1 MAKVFTIGH
10 SNRKWSEFVSTLK
23 DNHIDVVVDV
33 SRYTGSRKCP
43 QFNKEQ
49 MVKTLKTED
58 VSYGH
63 IEKLGGRRKQSDITR
78 SRYDNNNN
86 NSRWKNEGFRAYAD
100 YMARSFKEAIH
111 EIPSLMTNYNNLT
124 IMCAEARKIE
134 GCRIACSNYIAL
146 APLPFVKSRIFAID
160 LASTWSQWSLSL

>member
-33 SRYTGSRKCP
+33 RRYTGSRKCP

-49 MVKTLKTED
+49 MVKTLKTEN

-63 IEKLGGRRKQSDITR
+63 IEKLVEDESRQISQDLDTLIITTIVDGKTR
-78 SRYDNNNN
+78 ALEPMLIIWPRDHLKKVFMRY
-86 NSRWKNEGFRAYAD
+86 F
-100 YMARSFKEAIH
+100 H
-111 EIPSLMTNYNNLT
+111 L
-124 IMCAEARKIE
+124 
-134 GCRIACSNYIAL
+134 
-146 APLPFVKSRIFAID
+146 
-160 LASTWSQWSLSL
+160 